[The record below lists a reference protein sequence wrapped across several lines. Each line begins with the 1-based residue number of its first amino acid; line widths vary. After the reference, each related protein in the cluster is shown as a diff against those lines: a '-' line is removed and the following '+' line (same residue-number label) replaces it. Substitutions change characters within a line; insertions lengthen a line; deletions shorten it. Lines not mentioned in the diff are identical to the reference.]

1 MIKGKNSK
9 KISRKLNNILI
20 DRIRKYQSQDVTQLL
35 NSPKDED
42 SYNSYLGGLINF
54 VGEDS
59 QNLDDEINYFLDR
72 IPIDDIHIESIPDNE
87 YINDNITGEKK
98 EKDGIEILKEV
109 NIEKKEENN
118 NKEEKNNNPNETSD
132 LNINIFTESK
142 KPENS
147 IRILL
152 AENYNNYFD
161 LITNSY
167 EKYDNN
173 HFPKVIIK
181 DNKANA
187 KKIMLNNLRNKI
199 FYTEEGKKII
209 INEEIYTTSLAFLKN
224 RKIYND
230 IPQIF
235 KKNNE

>member
-1 MIKGKNSK
+1 MIKGKDSK

-42 SYNSYLGGLINF
+42 SDNSYLGGLINF
-54 VGEDS
+54 VGDDS

-87 YINDNITGEKK
+87 YINDNIIGEKK
-98 EKDGIEILKEV
+98 EKDGIEILKET
-109 NIEKKEENN
+109 NEKKEDNNNENKENN
-118 NKEEKNNNPNETSD
+118 SNETND

-161 LITNSY
+161 LI
-167 EKYDNN
+167 E
-173 HFPKVIIK
+173 IIQ
-181 DNKANA
+181 
-187 KKIMLNNLRNKI
+187 KK
-199 FYTEEGKKII
+199 
-209 INEEIYTTSLAFLKN
+209 
-224 RKIYND
+224 
-230 IPQIF
+230 
-235 KKNNE
+235 